1 MLAAALEWARR
12 TLGVDEVRNVR
23 PIAGGMTGAVVALD
37 ATAPGGRRF
46 VLKLYRADPS
56 EPDSAGRE
64 ARILE
69 LLAPTDLPAPRVV
82 AMDREGTDTVWPA
95 LLMTRMPGRR
105 RFRPREVRPWLEGMA
120 RLAAR
125 IHSAPAPLDA
135 LPDYRLWAADDPLPL
150 PAWWTKPDVWHAAV
164 EVFRGPAPNEPLT
177 FIHRDF
183 HPGNVLWKG
192 RRPAA
197 IVDWLHGCR
206 GPVAVDVAHCRL
218 NLWLDLGREVA
229 DAWLAMVGADHHPY
243 WDIADAL
250 SWIPDPAVDGLR
262 RARRYESFIV
272 DAVSRL
278 T

>member
-1 MLAAALEWARR
+1 MLPVALDWAKRA
-12 TLGVDEVRNVR
+12 LGVDQVRNAR
-23 PIAGGMTGAVVALD
+23 PIAGGITGAVVALD
-37 ATAPGGRRF
+37 ASAHVANRF
-46 VLKLYRADPS
+46 VLKLYRPDPS

-69 LLAPTDLPAPRVV
+69 LLAPTDLPVPRVIAV
-82 AMDREGTDTVWPA
+82 DRDGNDAVWPA

-105 RFRPREVRPWLEGMA
+105 RFRPREVGAWLEGMA

-125 IHSAPAPLDA
+125 IHSAPVALDA
-135 LPDYRLWAADDPLPL
+135 LPAYGLWGADDPLPM
-150 PAWWTKPDVWHAAV
+150 PVWWTKPDVWKAAA
-164 EVFRGPAPNEPLT
+164 EVFRGPAPDEPVT

-192 RRPAA
+192 RRPSA

-218 NLWLDLGREVA
+218 NLWLENGRAVA
-229 DAWLAMVGADHHPY
+229 DAWLEVAGSNHHPY

-250 SWIPDPAVDGLR
+250 SWSVDPEVDGVR
-262 RARRYESFIV
+262 RARRYESFITS
-272 DAVSRL
+272 AVERL
-278 T
+278 

>member
-1 MLAAALEWARR
+1 M
-12 TLGVDEVRNVR
+12 DEIRNVR

-37 ATAPGGRRF
+37 AIARGGHRF
-46 VLKLYRADPS
+46 VLKLYRPDPS

-69 LLAPTDLPAPRVV
+69 LLAPTDLPVPRVV
-82 AMDREGTDTVWPA
+82 ALNREGTATVWPA

-105 RFRPREVRPWLEGMA
+105 RFRPREVTPWLEGMA

-125 IHSAPAPLDA
+125 VHSAPVPLDA
-135 LPDYRLWAADDPLPL
+135 LPAYRLWGADDPLPL
-150 PAWWTKPDVWHAAV
+150 PGWWTKPDVWKAAV
-164 EVFRGPAPNEPLT
+164 QVFRGPAPAEPLT

-192 RRPAA
+192 RRPSG

-218 NLWLDLGREVA
+218 NLWLDNGSAVA
-229 DAWLAMVGADHHPY
+229 DAWLKLMGGAHHPY

-250 SWIPDPAVDGLR
+250 SWIPDPKVDGLR
-262 RARRYESFIV
+262 RARRFESFIV
-272 DAVSRL
+272 ESVSRL
-278 T
+278 QRPDSRS

>member
-1 MLAAALEWARR
+1 MD
-12 TLGVDEVRNVR
+12 GVRNVR
-23 PIAGGMTGAVVALD
+23 PIAGRMTGAVVALD
-37 ATAPGGRRF
+37 ASARNAHRL
-46 VLKLYRADPS
+46 VLKLYRPDPS

-69 LLAPTDLPAPRVV
+69 LLTPTDLPVPRVV
-82 AMDREGTDTVWPA
+82 AMDREGSGTVWPA

-105 RFRPREVRPWLEGMA
+105 RFRPREVGPWLEGMA

-125 IHSAPAPLDA
+125 IHSAPVLFDA
-135 LPDYRLWAADDPLPL
+135 LPAYRLWGADDPLPL
-150 PAWWTKPDVWHAAV
+150 PDWWSKPDVWKVAV
-164 EVFRGPAPNEPLT
+164 EVFRGQAPPEPVT

-192 RRPAA
+192 RRPSG

-218 NLWLDLGREVA
+218 NLWLDLGRDVA
-229 DAWLAMVGADHHPY
+229 DAWLELVGRAHHPY
-243 WDIADAL
+243 WDIADAM
-250 SWIPDPAVDGLR
+250 SWVPDPSRDGPR
-262 RARRYESFIV
+262 RCRRFESFIFE
-272 DAVSRL
+272 AVSRL